1 MGVDRLHE
9 SIVEVESGSGKDR
22 RFVFFSTRENSMNSI
37 TQSFLNPVNY
47 TPVGGMTGG
56 ASQAVPGQGGDVGK
70 LLQDLSQ
77 LIDGQ
82 QNNAGG
88 GNNVSQ
94 FLKDLAGVLGG
105 QQGAQG
111 APGAQNPASPMGGQP
126 GSMPPMGSATGTAA
140 GSATGTPPGA
150 SASNGLGT
158 AGQGMHNIKI
168 NSKAGGDAL
177 HLQEDSQGNLY
188 NASGNNV
195 GHMGADGSV
204 TLNSGATKEAA
215 ILETGHSNGKMD
227 MAQRFGFAGNGLT
240 NPETGDGGNKV
251 FDSSQVSV
259 SSGDLNQK
267 NDV

>member
-1 MGVDRLHE
+1 
-9 SIVEVESGSGKDR
+9 
-22 RFVFFSTRENSMNSI
+22 MNSI
-37 TQSFLNPVNY
+37 TQSFLNPVNF
-47 TPVGGMTGG
+47 TPVGGMSGG
-56 ASQAVPGQGGDVGK
+56 STQAVPGQGGDVGK

-88 GNNVSQ
+88 SNNVSQ

-105 QQGAQG
+105 QQGAQSPQSPAG
-111 APGAQNPASPMGGQP
+111 SLGSQPGAMPSTGSPV
-126 GSMPPMGSATGTAA
+126 GSPTGSPTGSPVGAAT
-140 GSATGTPPGA
+140 SD
-150 SASNGLGT
+150 NGLGA

-204 TLNSGATKEAA
+204 ALNSGATKEAA
-215 ILETGHSNGKMD
+215 ILETGHADGKMNI
-227 MAQRFGFAGNGLT
+227 AQMFGKGGFT
-240 NPETGDGGNKV
+240 KPETGDGGNLV

>member
-1 MGVDRLHE
+1 
-9 SIVEVESGSGKDR
+9 
-22 RFVFFSTRENSMNSI
+22 
-37 TQSFLNPVNY
+37 
-47 TPVGGMTGG
+47 
-56 ASQAVPGQGGDVGK
+56 
-70 LLQDLSQ
+70 
-77 LIDGQ
+77 
-82 QNNAGG
+82 
-88 GNNVSQ
+88 
-94 FLKDLAGVLGG
+94 
-105 QQGAQG
+105 
-111 APGAQNPASPMGGQP
+111 MGGQP
-126 GSMPPMGSATGTAA
+126 GSMPPT
-140 GSATGTPPGA
+140 GSATGTPAGSATGSPTGSPTGA
-150 SASNGLGT
+150 AASNGLGT

-215 ILETGHSNGKMD
+215 ILETGHSNGKMNI
-227 MAQRFGFAGNGLT
+227 AQVFGGGGLT
-240 NPETGDGGNKV
+240 KPDTGDGGNKV

>member
-1 MGVDRLHE
+1 
-9 SIVEVESGSGKDR
+9 
-22 RFVFFSTRENSMNSI
+22 MNSI

-126 GSMPPMGSATGTAA
+126 GSMPPMGSATGT
-140 GSATGTPPGA
+140 PPGA

-215 ILETGHSNGKMD
+215 ILETGHSNGKMNI
-227 MAQRFGFAGNGLT
+227 AQVFGGGGLT
-240 NPETGDGGNKV
+240 KPDTGDGGNKV

>member
-1 MGVDRLHE
+1 
-9 SIVEVESGSGKDR
+9 
-22 RFVFFSTRENSMNSI
+22 MNFI

-47 TPVGGMTGG
+47 SPAGGMPGG
-56 ASQAVPGQGGDVGK
+56 GTQALQGQGGDVGK

-82 QNNAGG
+82 QSGAGG
-88 GNNVSQ
+88 TNDVGQ

-105 QQGAQG
+105 QQGGQG
-111 APGAQNPASPMGGQP
+111 MPGAQGMPGMQSPTMGGQP
-126 GSMPPMGSATGTAA
+126 GTMPPMGST
-140 GSATGTPPGA
+140 GSASPMGSPA
-150 SASNGLGT
+150 ENGLGS

-195 GHMGADGSV
+195 GHMGADGTVS
-204 TLNSGATKEAA
+204 LNSGATKEAA
-215 ILETGHSNGKMD
+215 TLETGHSDGKMNI
-227 MAQRFGFAGNGLT
+227 AQVFGGGGLT
-240 NPETGDGGNKV
+240 KPSTGDGGNKV

>member
-1 MGVDRLHE
+1 M
-9 SIVEVESGSGKDR
+9 
-22 RFVFFSTRENSMNSI
+22 
-37 TQSFLNPVNY
+37 NY

-56 ASQAVPGQGGDVGK
+56 ASQGVPGQGGDVGK

-94 FLKDLAGVLGG
+94 FLQDLAGVLGG

-111 APGAQNPASPMGGQP
+111 AQGAQNPASPMGGQP
-126 GSMPPMGSATGTAA
+126 GSMPLAGSATATPTGSATG
-140 GSATGTPPGA
+140 SATGA

-158 AGQGMHNIKI
+158 AGQGMHDIKI
-168 NSKAGGDAL
+168 NSTAGGDAL

-188 NASGNNV
+188 NGSGNNV

-215 ILETGHSNGKMD
+215 ILETGHSNGKMSF
-227 MAQRFGFAGNGLT
+227 MQMIRGGGT
-240 NPETGDGGNKV
+240 MPETGDGGNKV

>member
-1 MGVDRLHE
+1 
-9 SIVEVESGSGKDR
+9 
-22 RFVFFSTRENSMNSI
+22 MNSI
-37 TQSFLNPVNY
+37 TQSFLNPVSY
-47 TPVGGMTGG
+47 TPAGGMTGSSTQG
-56 ASQAVPGQGGDVGK
+56 VPGQGGDVGK

-88 GNNVSQ
+88 SNNVSQ

-111 APGAQNPASPMGGQP
+111 AQGAQNAATSPGGQP
-126 GSMPPMGSATGTAA
+126 GGMPSTGAPA
-140 GSATGTPPGA
+140 GSTAGSPAGSPVGATTGDT
-150 SASNGLGT
+150 GLGA

-215 ILETGHSNGKMD
+215 ILETGHADGKMNF
-227 MAQRFGFAGNGLT
+227 AQMFGKGGFT
-240 NPETGDGGNKV
+240 KPETADGGNQV

>member
-1 MGVDRLHE
+1 
-9 SIVEVESGSGKDR
+9 
-22 RFVFFSTRENSMNSI
+22 MNSI
-37 TQSFLNPVNY
+37 TQSFLNPVSY
-47 TPVGGMTGG
+47 TPVGGMTD
-56 ASQAVPGQGGDVGK
+56 SSTQAVPGQGGDVGK

-82 QNNAGG
+82 QNNVGG
-88 GNNVSQ
+88 SNNMSQ
-94 FLKDLAGVLGG
+94 LLKDLGGVQGG
-105 QQGAQG
+105 QGVR
-111 APGAQNPASPMGGQP
+111 NPATSLGGQP
-126 GSMPPMGSATGTAA
+126 GGMPSTGSPA
-140 GSATGTPPGA
+140 GSPFGA
-150 SASNGLGT
+150 SASDNGLGA

-215 ILETGHSNGKMD
+215 ILETGHADGKMNI
-227 MAQRFGFAGNGLT
+227 AQVFGGGGFT
-240 NPETGDGGNKV
+240 KPEAADGGNQV

>member
-1 MGVDRLHE
+1 
-9 SIVEVESGSGKDR
+9 
-22 RFVFFSTRENSMNSI
+22 MNSI
-37 TQSFLNPVNY
+37 TQSFLNPVSY

-56 ASQAVPGQGGDVGK
+56 STQGVPGQGGDVGK
-70 LLQDLSQ
+70 LLSDLSQ

-88 GNNVSQ
+88 SNNVSQ

-111 APGAQNPASPMGGQP
+111 APGAQGAQGAQNPATSLGGQP
-126 GSMPPMGSATGTAA
+126 GGMPATGAPTGSPTGSPTGATTAD
-140 GSATGTPPGA
+140 
-150 SASNGLGT
+150 NGLGA

-215 ILETGHSNGKMD
+215 ILETGHADGKMNI
-227 MAQRFGFAGNGLT
+227 AQMFGKGGFTKPDTA
-240 NPETGDGGNKV
+240 DGGNQV

>member
-1 MGVDRLHE
+1 
-9 SIVEVESGSGKDR
+9 
-22 RFVFFSTRENSMNSI
+22 MNSI

-47 TPVGGMTGG
+47 TATTGMTGSG
-56 ASQAVPGQGGDVGK
+56 TQAVPGQGGDVGK

-105 QQGAQG
+105 QQGGQGAQG
-111 APGAQNPASPMGGQP
+111 AQGGAQSPASSGG
-126 GSMPPMGSATGTAA
+126 MPPLGSPA
-140 GSATGTPPGA
+140 GA
-150 SASNGLGT
+150 SANGLGA
-158 AGQGMHNIKI
+158 AGQGMHDVKI

-177 HLQEDSQGNLY
+177 HLQEDTQGNLY

-215 ILETGHSNGKMD
+215 ILETGHSNGKMNI
-227 MAQRFGFAGNGLT
+227 AQVFGGGGLT
-240 NPETGDGGNKV
+240 KPETGDGGNKV

>member
-1 MGVDRLHE
+1 
-9 SIVEVESGSGKDR
+9 
-22 RFVFFSTRENSMNSI
+22 MNSI

-47 TPVGGMTGG
+47 TPTGGMTGSS
-56 ASQAVPGQGGDVGK
+56 AQAVPGQGGDVGK

-82 QNNAGG
+82 QNNGG
-88 GNNVSQ
+88 GANNVSQ
-94 FLKDLAGVLGG
+94 FLQDLANVLGG

-111 APGAQNPASPMGGQP
+111 STGAGQP
-126 GSMPPMGSATGTAA
+126 GATPSAGAPLGMPTGSPA
-140 GSATGTPPGA
+140 GA
-150 SASNGLGT
+150 SANNGLGA

-195 GHMGADGSV
+195 GHMGADGSI

-215 ILETGHSNGKMD
+215 ILETGHSNGKMSF
-227 MAQRFGFAGNGLT
+227 AQMLGGGGLT
-240 NPETGDGGNKV
+240 KPETGDGGNTV
-251 FDSSQVSV
+251 FDSAQVAV

>member
-1 MGVDRLHE
+1 
-9 SIVEVESGSGKDR
+9 
-22 RFVFFSTRENSMNSI
+22 MNSI

-47 TPVGGMTGG
+47 TPVGGMTGSSAQG
-56 ASQAVPGQGGDVGK
+56 VPGQGGDVGK

-94 FLKDLAGVLGG
+94 FLQDLAGVLGG

-111 APGAQNPASPMGGQP
+111 AQGAQNPASPLGGQP
-126 GSMPPMGSATGTAA
+126 GGMPATGSPT
-140 GSATGTPPGA
+140 GAT
-150 SASNGLGT
+150 ASNGLGT

-215 ILETGHSNGKMD
+215 ILETGHSNGKMNI
-227 MAQRFGFAGNGLT
+227 AQVFGGGGLT
-240 NPETGDGGNKV
+240 KPETGDGGNKV

>member
-1 MGVDRLHE
+1 
-9 SIVEVESGSGKDR
+9 
-22 RFVFFSTRENSMNSI
+22 MNSI
-37 TQSFLNPVNY
+37 TQSFLNPVNF
-47 TPVGGMTGG
+47 TPVGGMTSG
-56 ASQAVPGQGGDVGK
+56 ASQGVPGQGNDVSK

-82 QNNAGG
+82 QNGAGSS
-88 GNNVSQ
+88 NEASQ
-94 FLKDLAGVLGG
+94 FLNDLAGVLGG
-105 QQGAQG
+105 QQGVQSPAGSTG
-111 APGAQNPASPMGGQP
+111 AQP
-126 GSMPPMGSATGTAA
+126 GSLPSMT
-140 GSATGTPPGA
+140 GA
-150 SASNGLGT
+150 STGSSVGSLSDNGLGT

-215 ILETGHSNGKMD
+215 ILETGNTDGNMSI
-227 MAQRFGFAGNGLT
+227 AQVFGGGGFT
-240 NPETGDGGNKV
+240 KPTTGDGGNKV
-251 FDSSQVSV
+251 FDSSEVSV